1 MTQHL
6 PARPIGGGDAI
17 FTRADSTALKPAECD
32 FGTHDTNVTTRL
44 NLLGWQST
52 RFNVDLDR
60 GKFDDDT
67 RPPYALQDACT
78 QLTGRWVTAMTS
90 WREAT

>member
-1 MTQHL
+1 MTRHMLVRQIASAD
-6 PARPIGGGDAI
+6 PK
-17 FTRADSTALKPAECD
+17 FTRV
-32 FGTHDTNVTTRL
+32 VTTRL

-60 GKFDDDT
+60 GKLDDDT
-67 RPPYALQDACT
+67 RPPHALDGAGKR
-78 QLTGRWVTAMTS
+78 LTRGRVNAMAS